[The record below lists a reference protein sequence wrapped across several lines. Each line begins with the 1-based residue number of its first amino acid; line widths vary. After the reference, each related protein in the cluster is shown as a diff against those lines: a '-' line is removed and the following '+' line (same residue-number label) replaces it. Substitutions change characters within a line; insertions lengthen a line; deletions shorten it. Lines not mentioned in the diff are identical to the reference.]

1 MAAVVNSPP
10 RRHSSAVEQLFRKQ
24 QVLGSNPSVGSTGS
38 RSEAGREAGFFAA
51 GQSLTRSV
59 TTAPDRIEGSLGRSE
74 ALSTHA
80 YVIVET
86 LAVARRR
93 YGPAVTAD
101 LIDRVIPALDVAPVD
116 AELHVASVAA
126 FRDTVESSVSLVD
139 RTSFAVMHREGIE
152 RAIALDADFRTA
164 GFETLP

>member
-1 MAAVVNSPP
+1 MTIFVD
-10 RRHSSAVEQLFRKQ
+10 SSGILALVDRDDPAHAETVE
-24 QVLGSNPSVGSTGS
+24 
-38 RSEAGREAGFFAA
+38 AFA
-51 GQSLTRSV
+51 
-59 TTAPDRIEGSLGRSE
+59 LGRSE

-93 YGPAVTAD
+93 YGPAVAAD

-116 AELHVASVAA
+116 AGLHAAAVAA
-126 FRDTVESSVSLVD
+126 FRDTIESSVSLVD
-139 RTSFAVMHREGIE
+139 RTSFAFMRREGIE

-164 GFETLP
+164 GFKTLP

>member
-1 MAAVVNSPP
+1 M
-10 RRHSSAVEQLFRKQ
+10 
-24 QVLGSNPSVGSTGS
+24 
-38 RSEAGREAGFFAA
+38 EAFGR
-51 GQSLTRSV
+51 
-59 TTAPDRIEGSLGRSE
+59 GRTE
-74 ALSTHA
+74 ALATHA

-93 YGPAVTAD
+93 YGPSVAAD
-101 LIDRVIPALDVAPVD
+101 IIDRVIPALDVTAVD
-116 AELHVASVAA
+116 AALHASAVAA

-139 RTSFAVMHREGIE
+139 RTSFAFMRREGIE

>member
-1 MAAVVNSPP
+1 MTVFVDSSGILALVDRDDPEHAGVVAA
-10 RRHSSAVEQLFRKQ
+10 FM
-24 QVLGSNPSVGSTGS
+24 
-38 RSEAGREAGFFAA
+38 
-51 GQSLTRSV
+51 
-59 TTAPDRIEGSLGRSE
+59 LGRSE
-74 ALSTHA
+74 VLATHA

-93 YGPAVTAD
+93 YGPAVAAD
-101 LIDRVIPALDVAPVD
+101 LIDRVFPALEVAPVD
-116 AELHVASVAA
+116 AALHSASMAA

-139 RTSFAVMHREGIE
+139 RTSFAFMRREGIE

>member
-1 MAAVVNSPP
+1 MTLFVD
-10 RRHSSAVEQLFRKQ
+10 SSGNLALLDRDDPAHDGIVE
-24 QVLGSNPSVGSTGS
+24 
-38 RSEAGREAGFFAA
+38 AFA
-51 GQSLTRSV
+51 
-59 TTAPDRIEGSLGRSE
+59 LGRFE

-93 YGPAVTAD
+93 FGPAVAAD
-101 LIDRVIPALDVAPVD
+101 LIDRVIPALGVTMVD
-116 AELHVASVAA
+116 GELHAAAVTA
-126 FRDTVESSVSLVD
+126 FRDTVDSSVSLVD
-139 RTSFAVMHREGIE
+139 RTSFAFMRREGID

>member
-1 MAAVVNSPP
+1 VTLFVDSSGILALVDRDDPAHAGVVAA
-10 RRHSSAVEQLFRKQ
+10 F
-24 QVLGSNPSVGSTGS
+24 T
-38 RSEAGREAGFFAA
+38 
-51 GQSLTRSV
+51 
-59 TTAPDRIEGSLGRSE
+59 LGRSE

-86 LAVARRR
+86 LAVA
-93 YGPAVTAD
+93 
-101 LIDRVIPALDVAPVD
+101 
-116 AELHVASVAA
+116 A

-139 RTSFAVMHREGIE
+139 RTSFAFMHREGIE

>member
-1 MAAVVNSPP
+1 VTLFVD
-10 RRHSSAVEQLFRKQ
+10 SSGILALVDRDDPAHAG
-24 QVLGSNPSVGSTGS
+24 VL
-38 RSEAGREAGFFAA
+38 RAFA
-51 GQSLTRSV
+51 
-59 TTAPDRIEGSLGRSE
+59 LGRSE
-74 ALSTHA
+74 PLSTHT

-93 YGPAVTAD
+93 YGPTVTAD

-116 AELHVASVAA
+116 AALHSAA
-126 FRDTVESSVSLVD
+126 IAVFRDTVGSSVSLVD
-139 RTSFAVMHREGIE
+139 RTSFAFMRREGIE

>member
-1 MAAVVNSPP
+1 MTLFVD
-10 RRHSSAVEQLFRKQ
+10 SSGILALLDRDDPAHDGIVE
-24 QVLGSNPSVGSTGS
+24 
-38 RSEAGREAGFFAA
+38 AFA
-51 GQSLTRSV
+51 
-59 TTAPDRIEGSLGRSE
+59 LGRFE

-93 YGPAVTAD
+93 FGPAVAAD
-101 LIDRVIPALDVAPVD
+101 LIDRVIPALGVTMVD
-116 AELHVASVAA
+116 GELHAAAVTA
-126 FRDTVESSVSLVD
+126 FRDTVDSSVSLVD
-139 RTSFAVMHREGIE
+139 RTSFAFMRREGID